1 MFSSEKYH
9 QYMAYVLLLF
19 TSIERQDYFS

>member
-9 QYMAYVLLLF
+9 QYMAYVLLLC
-19 TSIERQDYFS
+19 TSFERQHCFS